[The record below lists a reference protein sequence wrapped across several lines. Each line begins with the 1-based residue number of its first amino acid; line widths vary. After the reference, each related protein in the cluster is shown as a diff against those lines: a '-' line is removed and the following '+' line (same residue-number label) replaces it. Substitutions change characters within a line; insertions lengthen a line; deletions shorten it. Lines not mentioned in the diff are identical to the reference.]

1 MYSLEIFSGLFAPL
15 VAGVLAAWALDLPE
29 LPTALLYIAIWLG
42 SEYGLAATAGWPL
55 SWRSPLL
62 WLLRDVLLPVLWLQ
76 SWLGNGLSWRGN
88 DMSVAGHGTNGLTAW
103 LRRA

>member
-1 MYSLEIFSGLFAPL
+1 
-15 VAGVLAAWALDLPE
+15 
-29 LPTALLYIAIWLG
+29 LYIAIWLG

-62 WLLRDVLLPVLWLQ
+62 WLLRDLLLPVLWLQ